1 MSIPTVELSPQMTTL
16 LLVSVGAL
24 LLVLIVS
31 FISRPRVFTQY
42 LHHMTGIKLSP
53 RDVARVFRKRGKQGV
68 RDMFLELIIHE
79 DLKSGAQITPE
90 TPPDTEVLTP
100 GAMR

>member
-1 MSIPTVELSPQMTTL
+1 MTTV

-42 LHHMTGIKLSP
+42 LQHMTGIRLSS
-53 RDVARVFRKRGKQGV
+53 RDVARVYKKRGKQGV
-68 RDMFLELIIHE
+68 RDMFLELIIRE
-79 DLKSGAQITPE
+79 DLKTGAQITPD
-90 TPPDTEVLTP
+90 TPPDTELLSP
-100 GAMR
+100 GAKQ